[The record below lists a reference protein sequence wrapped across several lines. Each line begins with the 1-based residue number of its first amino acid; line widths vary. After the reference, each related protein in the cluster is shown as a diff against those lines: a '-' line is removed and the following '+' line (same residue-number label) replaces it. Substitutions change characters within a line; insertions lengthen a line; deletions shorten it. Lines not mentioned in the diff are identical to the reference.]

1 MGQLPSDEW
10 VNFVAMHTDGNLA
23 VYHGETLLAATLDG
37 LGIAYMPTFIAG
49 AYLADGQLEAVL
61 QDHVRSSQRIYALH
75 SRNRNLAPKVAAFV
89 EFVSAAF
96 QPAPPWE
103 AAPGSS

>member
-1 MGQLPSDEW
+1 MGQFCSDAYRR
-10 VNFVAMHTDGNLA
+10 NPRGQSRRDTAGRDAGRTGNRL
-23 VYHGETLLAATLDG
+23 HAA
-37 LGIAYMPTFIAG
+37 FIAG